1 MEMAEELIQKLQA
14 EKVTIKGMVDAIEGK
29 RKRGLKKLINETWDI
44 LVVTQKTAIFSLL
57 ALIAVVLFFTGILI
71 GLMSSNYFLIPILS
85 GGFFLLPFWYV
96 IFTANAYKKQLNAEL
111 ETALS
116 IVTTSYIRSNDF
128 ILAAEENIEILNP
141 PVVEPFKAFLREN
154 KLITSNVKLA
164 LEKLREKIDNDVFKE
179 WVDQVITCQQDKS
192 LKFTLY
198 PIVGKLSD
206 MRTVGMELDY
216 LLYGPIKEFVS
227 MVSLVLGSIPL
238 LYFLNK
244 SWYSN
249 IMYTSVGKATL
260 AGIILVIFWSLA
272 GVIRMS
278 RPIEYKR

>member
-14 EKVTIKGMVDAIEGK
+14 EKVTLKGMVDAIEGK

-44 LVVTQKTAIFSLL
+44 LVVTQKTTMFSIL

-71 GLMSSNYFLIPILS
+71 GLMSSNYFLIPVLS

-96 IFTANAYKKQLNAEL
+96 IFTATSYKKQLNAEL

-128 ILAAEENIEILNP
+128 ILAVEENIEVLNP
-141 PVVEPFKAFLREN
+141 PVVEPFKAFLKEN

-164 LEKLREKIDNDVFKE
+164 LEKLRERIDNDVFKE
-179 WVDQVITCQQDKS
+179 WVDQVIACQQDKS

-206 MRTVGMELDY
+206 MRTVGLELDY
-216 LLYGPIKEFVS
+216 LLYGPIKEFIS

-244 SWYSN
+244 NWYSN
-249 IMYTSVGKATL
+249 IMYTSAGKATL

-272 GVIRMS
+272 GVIRLS
-278 RPIEYKR
+278 RPVEYKR